1 MADCTMKWTL
11 KYGRKE
17 KDIVAEGHCHEYYWT
32 NKMNNKNYAMRN
44 LPNHIRNWCA
54 REQGIFNNLC
64 QCRRIPLKKC
74 HGQDAH
80 LDGLTPSQIDETH
93 QHAAEFLRMVQE
105 EAQREELLLSAVA
118 RGKKK
123 RKTRKVSKHYSK
135 RKLPKK
141 RQKNKDG

>member
-1 MADCTMKWTL
+1 M
-11 KYGRKE
+11 E
-17 KDIVAEGHCHEYYWT
+17 KDIVAEGHCHQYYWT

-44 LPNHIRNWCA
+44 LPNHIRNWC
-54 REQGIFNNLC
+54 EDDQGIFNNLC

-80 LDGLTPSQIDETH
+80 LDGLTREQMDET
-93 QHAAEFLRMVQE
+93 QVQAEEFLRMVQE
-105 EAQREELLLSAVA
+105 EAQRAELLRQHVSPVA

-123 RKTRKVSKHYSK
+123 RKTRKVSKRYTK

-141 RQKNKDG
+141 HQKNKRTRSKLRR